1 MIRLNKRWLLQ
12 LAAVYYIALFL
23 FLRHFYNGIEEE
35 AAVIHDNKNVK
46 DISVKVDELS
56 KLSNGLTRNLMNLH
70 EQLSETLRQNASNID
85 VEKILQNNTKKPEL
99 DLHVSSDLKQDER
112 INVTLEKEFFE
123 NVSKLTEGAI
133 KPENMIVH
141 ISHNGDVKINKT
153 VLLKH
158 LRNSLIKWDYEN
170 ESIAFMHIGKN
181 GGTSFRGGLTKAQQ
195 DNGCRLKSVG
205 SVAKQEKHPCPGPVP
220 CVCNRHYDWT
230 VIDDL
235 ESRGVKVATFAL
247 LRHPVKRATSH
258 FYFAQTLPWT
268 KQAAIRKQS
277 LSQYL
282 ADPHSMLDTR
292 DVWQGGQVRLM
303 V

>member
-1 MIRLNKRWLLQ
+1 MCLVIWNRMI
-12 LAAVYYIALFL
+12 
-23 FLRHFYNGIEEE
+23 H
-35 AAVIHDNKNVK
+35 
-46 DISVKVDELS
+46 
-56 KLSNGLTRNLMNLH
+56 
-70 EQLSETLRQNASNID
+70 
-85 VEKILQNNTKKPEL
+85 
-99 DLHVSSDLKQDER
+99 

-133 KPENMIVH
+133 KPEDMIVH
-141 ISHNGDVKINKT
+141 ISPNGDVEINKT

-158 LRNSLIKWDYEN
+158 LRNSLRKWNYEN

-205 SVAKQEKHPCPGPVP
+205 SVAKQERHPCPGMVP

-235 ESRGVKVATFAL
+235 ESRGVKVATVAL

-292 DVWQGGQVRLM
+292 DVWQDGQVRPM

>member
-1 MIRLNKRWLLQ
+1 M
-12 LAAVYYIALFL
+12 YYIALFL

-35 AAVIHDNKNVK
+35 TITNDNRNVK

-56 KLSNGLTRNLMNLH
+56 KLSNGLARNLMNLH
-70 EQLSETLRQNASNID
+70 EQLSETLRQNFSQKE
-85 VEKILQNNTKKPEL
+85 VERILRNNTTPV
-99 DLHVSSDLKQDER
+99 LHVPSDLKQDKH

-123 NVSKLTEGAI
+123 NLSKLTEGII
-133 KPENMIVH
+133 KPEDMIVH
-141 ISHNGDVKINKT
+141 VSPNGDVEINKA

-158 LRNSLIKWDYEN
+158 LRNSLRKWDYEN

-205 SVAKQEKHPCPGPVP
+205 NVAKQEKHPCPGMVP

-235 ESRGVKVATFAL
+235 ESRGVKVATVAL

-268 KQAAIRKQS
+268 KQAAIRKQN

-292 DVWQGGQVRLM
+292 DVWQDGQVRSNLNYILIC
-303 V
+303 VDWSTH